1 MTTKLAT
8 RMMISCTVKDMT
20 CGHCVSTITRA
31 VREADSSAEIEVD
44 LANQLLRIVSAKPAS
59 EFLAAIRAAG
69 YSPVVGSS
77 ESVAQRSSCC
87 QS

>member
-1 MTTKLAT
+1 MK
-8 RMMISCTVKDMT
+8 SFTVSDMT

-31 VREADSSAEIEVD
+31 VAGADPSAKVRID
-44 LANQLLRIVSAKPAS
+44 LGNRVVGIDSTKPAS

-69 YSPVVGSS
+69 YSPVMGSNDN
-77 ESVAQRSSCC
+77 AATATSCC

>member
-1 MTTKLAT
+1 MK
-8 RMMISCTVKDMT
+8 SFTVSDMT

-31 VREADSSAEIEVD
+31 IQDVDSSAKVKID
-44 LANQLLRIVSAKPAS
+44 LGKRVVGIGSDRPAS

-69 YSPVVGSS
+69 YSPVIGSN
-77 ESVAQRSSCC
+77 ENAANAASCC